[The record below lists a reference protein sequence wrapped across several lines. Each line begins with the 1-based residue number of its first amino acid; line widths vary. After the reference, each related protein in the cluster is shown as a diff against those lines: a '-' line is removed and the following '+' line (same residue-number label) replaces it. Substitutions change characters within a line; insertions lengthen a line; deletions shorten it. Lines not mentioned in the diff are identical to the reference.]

1 MQRSNRLGWFPT
13 NLLLLAGTVFVG
25 VFVFFLY
32 EAEEAKSTSVIVM
45 DALFGTLFYGTLMYA
60 QAVIGGIAY
69 LLLLQR
75 IAQQVSGVRLRALAL
90 LLSPIVVLP
99 LILLVEQWYFLVL
112 ALPYGAVVRLPK
124 QNQPPLANA

>member
-45 DALFGTLFYGTLMYA
+45 DALFGTSIDTVVICTSKAWRTSAADLP
-60 QAVIGGIAY
+60 QA
-69 LLLLQR
+69 
-75 IAQQVSGVRLRALAL
+75 S
-90 LLSPIVVLP
+90 ST
-99 LILLVEQWYFLVL
+99 
-112 ALPYGAVVRLPK
+112 K
-124 QNQPPLANA
+124 C